1 MGPRFLL
8 SKDGRFQL
16 YRVVRARRF
25 DCGDQVS
32 RETMCKDGTLEKA

>member
-8 SKDGRFQL
+8 SKDSRFQL

-32 RETMCKDGTLEKA
+32 RETMCNGGTVGKA